1 MNKSS
6 LKAYAPQARR
16 DFIEMVRGRA
26 ALLGLTEQDNQLHIA
41 ESVVQGDVAIILGQA
56 YPKVVDAQ
64 RQSLI
69 QRIRLHGFDAT
80 LEAIAYT
87 WFNRF
92 AALRYMEIHGY
103 LSHGQRVL
111 SSQIVGGLP
120 DILTHA
126 LDIAASGD
134 LPKLTTELVGELKL
148 ASKDGELYKRLLV
161 AQCNQLADVMPFL
174 FEKIDDETEL
184 LLPENLLRT
193 DSVTRKLV
201 ESIDETDWQEVEVI
215 GWLYQ
220 FYISEKKDQV
230 IGKVVQSEDIPAAT
244 QLFTPNWIV
253 KYLVQNSVG
262 RLWLQA
268 NPRSTLASKMDYY
281 IQPAEQTPEVQA
293 QLDALIQIRIAEDG
307 TTLNPESITVL
318 DPACGSGHI
327 LVEAYDLLKAIYLER
342 GYKQR
347 DIPTLILKNNLFGL
361 DIDDRAAQMA
371 GFALLMKARA
381 DSDRLF
387 EKALILNVFAI
398 QESAGVDDVTLCETV
413 LNAAI
418 RLEGGKVFDNHTL
431 FGDAQIETKHSSGLV
446 VNDLRALLQLFEHG
460 KTFGALLTVPQ
471 NLTKKLT
478 LIHTLIGQVI
488 AGGDDLAKSYALQL
502 RDAYLNPA
510 ILLARTYDAVVAN
523 PPYMG
528 GKYQTPI
535 IKRFLKANFEGY
547 EKDLFSAFI
556 IRNLQ
561 FAKKHGQLGFMTPF
575 VWMFISSYEQL
586 RSKLINED
594 IISTLVQLEY
604 SGFEGAT
611 VPICTFTLTK
621 GHINNFTGCYIKLS
635 DFKGHEN
642 QSSKTLEA
650 IHNRDCGWFFEA
662 KPDDFRKIPASPI
675 AYWASKNTWDT
686 FSLGKEISEISRI
699 REGINTGDNALFLR
713 GWWEVSKEEIGFKHD
728 GKTIFQK
735 KWAPHKK
742 GGSFRRWYG
751 NKEHILNWRSN
762 GLDIHNFH
770 NLPLNYNG
778 APVRGKVGFF
788 KESLSWSRIS
798 SGKFS
803 IRHYDFGFT
812 YDSTAPSIFIESNA
826 EGILGFLNSQVVSH
840 LLAIMSP
847 TLDYRITNLGRL
859 PFLLPEGVVSV
870 VRQLKQIAKEDWDSY
885 ERSWDFACPPILT
898 ELHKENTLAISYQRS
913 RDNWIKLT
921 NNTQQLEEQNNSIF
935 IDNYALQDELASNVQ
950 LKEISLTCNPYY
962 RYGGDLSNEQ
972 LEQRLQTDTAA
983 ELVSYV
989 IGCMMGR
996 YSLDL
1001 DGIVY
1006 AHAGNI
1012 DFDSSRYSTFPADDD
1027 GIVPITDIAWFSD
1040 DAANRIKEFL
1050 IKVWDQS
1057 TLDENLTW
1065 LADSLG
1071 RKDDESADAAVRR
1084 YISTTFYKDHLQTYK
1099 KRPIYW
1105 LFSSGK
1111 EKAFEALV
1119 YLHRYNEGTLARM
1132 RTEYVVPLSGKIR
1145 DRIETLNS
1153 DSTKTTSTAQ
1163 LKRIEK
1169 DLAKLTKK
1177 LDELKRFDEKL
1188 RHYADQRISIDL
1200 DDGVKL
1206 NYGKFGDLLAEVK
1219 AVTGG
1224 KADD

>member
-1 MNKSS
+1 M
-6 LKAYAPQARR
+6 KAYAPQARR

-26 ALLGLTEQDNQLHIA
+26 ALLGLTELNQQLHIA
-41 ESVVQGDVAIILGQA
+41 ESIVQGDVAVILGQA

-64 RQSLI
+64 RQTLI
-69 QRIRLHGFDAT
+69 QRIRSQGFDAT

-111 SSQIVGGLP
+111 SSQIEGGLP

-201 ESIDETDWQEVEVI
+201 ENIDEADWQEVEVI

-220 FYISEKKDQV
+220 FYISEKKNQV

-268 NPRSTLASKMDYY
+268 NPRSTLASQMEYY

-293 QLDALIQIRIAEDG
+293 QLDALIQVRIAEDG

-347 DIPTLILKNNLFGL
+347 DIPALILKNNLFGL

-387 EKALILNVFAI
+387 EKALTLNVFAI
-398 QESAGVDDVTLCETV
+398 QESTGVDDVTLTETV

-418 RLEGGKVFDNHTL
+418 RLEGGKVLDNHTL
-431 FGDAQIETKHSSGLV
+431 FGDTQIETKHSSGLV

-460 KTFGALLTVPQ
+460 KTFGALITVPVD
-471 NLTKKLT
+471 LVKKLS
-478 LIHTLIGQVI
+478 LIDSLIREVL
-488 AGGDDLAKSYALQL
+488 AGGDDLAKSYAMQL
-502 RDAYLNPA
+502 RDFYLRPA
-510 ILLARTYDAVVAN
+510 LLLAKSYDVLVAN

-528 GKYQTPI
+528 NKYLNPL
-535 IKRFLKANFEGY
+535 LKKYLKSNYNGF
-547 EKDLFSAFI
+547 EKDLFSAFM
-556 IRNLQ
+556 IRALELTNES
-561 FAKKHGQLGFMTPF
+561 GQLGFMSPF
-575 VWMFISSYEQL
+575 VWMFISSYEEL
-586 RSKLINED
+586 RTNFIDNATLTSLI
-594 IISTLVQLEY
+594 QLEY
-604 SGFEGAT
+604 SGFDGAT
-611 VPICTFTLTK
+611 VPICTFTLGK
-621 GHINNFTGCYIKLS
+621 AHISNFTGCYIKLS

-642 QSSKTLEA
+642 QAPKTLEA
-650 IHNRDCGWFFEA
+650 IKNPSCGWFYNA
-662 KPDDFRKIPASPI
+662 KPDDFKKISGSPV
-675 AYWASKNTWDT
+675 AYWVSDKVRDIFKN
-686 FSLGKEISEISRI
+686 SQKLGDIANAVVGLQSGDNEQFLRLWHEIEISRI
-699 REGINTGDNALFLR
+699 
-713 GWWEVSKEEIGFKHD
+713 GFKLASREEA
-728 GKTIFQK
+728 QQSAK
-735 KWAPHKK
+735 KWFPHNK
-742 GGSFRRWYG
+742 GGEFRKWYG
-751 NKEHILNWRSN
+751 NNEFVVNWENDGEEIRNFVDEKGKLRSRPQN
-762 GLDIHNFH
+762 TD
-770 NLPLNYNG
+770 YY
-778 APVRGKVGFF
+778 F
-788 KESLSWSRIS
+788 KESITWSDVTSSVNGFRFCADGFIPNVIAPVVYTNSFEDLAQILLFCNTSFASWIV
-798 SGKFS
+798 K
-803 IRHYDFGFT
+803 
-812 YDSTAPSIFIESNA
+812 
-826 EGILGFLNSQVVSH
+826 ILN
-840 LLAIMSP
+840 P
-847 TLDYRITNLGRL
+847 TMHFHVGY
-859 PFLLPEGVVSV
+859 FELLPYANKCNFDSST
-870 VRQLKQIAKEDWDSY
+870 LKTLIELSKFDWNNY
-885 ERSWDFACPPILT
+885 ETSWDFT
-898 ELHKENTLAISYQRS
+898 ENPLIRPKETTLKAAFEQWHTQNRVAIFEMKR
-913 RDNWIKLT
+913 
-921 NNTQQLEEQNNSIF
+921 LEEENNRLF
-935 IDNYALQDELASNVQ
+935 IEAYGLQDELSPDVP
-950 LKEISLTCNPYY
+950 E
-962 RYGGDLSNEQ
+962 EQ
-972 LEQRLQTDTAA
+972 ITLVRADREKDSVR
-983 ELVSYV
+983 LVSYV

-996 YSLDL
+996 YSLDQ
-1001 DGIVY
+1001 DGLIY

-1012 DFDSSRYSTFPADDD
+1012 DFDQSRYSTFLADDD
-1027 GIVPITDIAWFSD
+1027 GIVPITDIAWFGD

-1050 IKVWDQS
+1050 IKVWNQS

-1071 RKDDESADAAVRR
+1071 RKDDESADAAIRR

-1145 DRIETLNS
+1145 DRIETLTA

-1169 DLAKLTKK
+1169 DLVKLNKK
-1177 LDELKRFDEKL
+1177 LEELKHFDEKL

-1200 DDGVKL
+1200 DDGVKV
-1206 NYGKFGDLLAEVK
+1206 NYGKFGNLLAEVK

>member
-41 ESVVQGDVAIILGQA
+41 ESVVQGDVAVILGQA

-64 RQSLI
+64 RQTLI

-201 ESIDETDWQEVEVI
+201 ESIDEADWQEVEVI

-262 RLWLQA
+262 RLWIQA

-293 QLDALIQIRIAEDG
+293 QLDALIQVRIAEDG
-307 TTLNPESITVL
+307 VTLNPESITVL

-342 GYKQR
+342 GYKPR
-347 DIPTLILKNNLFGL
+347 DIPALILKNNLFGL

-387 EKALILNVFAI
+387 EKTLTLNVLAI
-398 QESAGVDDVTLCETV
+398 QESSGVDDISLTETV

-418 RLEGGKVFDNHTL
+418 RLEGGKVFDNHNL
-431 FGDAQIETKHSSGLV
+431 FGDTQIETKHSSGLV
-446 VNDLRALLQLFEHG
+446 VNDLRSLVKLFELG
-460 KTFGALLTVPQ
+460 KTFGALLTVPVD
-471 NLTKKLT
+471 LAKKLSN
-478 LIHTLIGQVI
+478 IETLIGQVI
-488 AGGDDLAKSYALQL
+488 IDGDDLSKSYALQL
-502 RDAYLNPA
+502 RDAYLRPA
-510 ILLARTYDAVVAN
+510 LLLAKVYDAVVAN

-528 GKYQTPI
+528 IKYLNPL
-535 IKRFLKANFEGY
+535 LKDYLKKNYKGF
-547 EKDLFSAFI
+547 EKDLFSAFM
-556 IRNLQ
+556 IRALKFTNES
-561 FAKKHGQLGFMTPF
+561 GQLGFMSPF
-575 VWMFISSYEQL
+575 VWMFISSYEEL
-586 RSKLINED
+586 RTHFIDNATLTSLI
-594 IISTLVQLEY
+594 QLEY
-604 SGFEGAT
+604 SGFDGAT
-611 VPICTFTLTK
+611 VPICTFTLGK
-621 GHINNFTGCYIKLS
+621 AHISNYTGSYIKLS

-642 QSSKTLEA
+642 QAPKTLEA
-650 IHNRDCGWFFEA
+650 IKNPNCGWYYTA
-662 KPDDFRKIPASPI
+662 KPDDFKKISGSPV
-675 AYWASKNTWDT
+675 AYWV
-686 FSLGKEISEISRI
+686 SEKIQDAFTKGVPIENKAKPRQ
-699 REGINTGDNALFLR
+699 GMATTNNGLFLR
-713 GWWEVSKEEIGFKHD
+713 LWFEIAINKVGLNIKNSEQAV
-728 GKTIFQK
+728 KSLK
-735 KWAPHKK
+735 KWFPYNK
-742 GGSFRRWYG
+742 GGEFRKWYG
-751 NKEHILNWRSN
+751 NNEYLVNFENDGQSICDYIDNTPNAKVGSN
-762 GLDIHNFH
+762 GRVINRDCYFKTGVTWSFVSSSYFGVRRTDAGFIFDI
-770 NLPLNYNG
+770 G
-778 APVRGKVGFF
+778 G
-788 KESLSWSRIS
+788 
-798 SGKFS
+798 
-803 IRHYDFGFT
+803 
-812 YDSTAPSIFIESNA
+812 STAFPDENEVNIYTGLLCSKTSTIFMSV
-826 EGILGFLNSQVVSH
+826 LN
-840 LLAIMSP
+840 P
-847 TLDYRITNLGRL
+847 TLNFQVGNVCLIPIPKQFST
-859 PFLLPEGVVSV
+859 E
-870 VRQLKQIAKEDWDSY
+870 LKFAINELVEKAVKISRTDWNNY
-885 ERSWDFACPPILT
+885 ESSWDFTKNPLT
-898 ELHKENTLAISYQRS
+898 HQMQPTLEAAFEQWQTLNRTAIFEMKR
-913 RDNWIKLT
+913 
-921 NNTQQLEEQNNSIF
+921 LEEENNRLF
-935 IDNYALQDELASNVQ
+935 INAYGLQDELSPEVPEELITLVRADREKDNVR
-950 LKEISLTCNPYY
+950 LISY
-962 RYGGDLSNEQ
+962 
-972 LEQRLQTDTAA
+972 A
-983 ELVSYV
+983 

-996 YSLDL
+996 YSLDE
-1001 DGIVY
+1001 DGLIY

-1012 DFDSSRYSTFPADDD
+1012 DFDPSRYSTFPVDDD
-1027 GIVPITDIAWFSD
+1027 GIIPITDIAWFTD

-1057 TLDENLTW
+1057 TLDENLAW

-1071 RKDDESADAAVRR
+1071 RKDDESADAAIRR

-1145 DRIETLNS
+1145 DRIETLNA

-1177 LDELKRFDEKL
+1177 LDELRRFDEKL

-1224 KADD
+1224 KTDD